1 VCGGGGGVE
10 DKQKKTRTQIQ
21 RTDEWLPG
29 GSEEVERKQNGA
41 RGIHYITK

>member
-1 VCGGGGGVE
+1 ME